1 VRTFLAVAVALLAA
15 PPASAAQYWY
25 YCEESQTYYP
35 YVTTCKTPW
44 QAVLTDPEV
53 PGQRQFAQERKPG
66 QTKQE
71 AERQARLSTLIECI
85 DKVQRPLLFR
95 GRETERSVV
104 ITAAVDS
111 CGRAA
116 PEGVSKKDVAETAA
130 SNVDRLRQRQ
140 RAAAFLDTE
149 PVGTHPM
156 PAIQNSPEALCDAP
170 VAGQR
175 QDARN
180 DLLRSCT
187 DQEFEKLRE
196 QMRRIWVLTP
206 DWIQA
211 ECQTNF
217 TFPNLFTCVQD
228 WTAEWL
234 AAHPAARTP
243 WVRPDLGDVPSR

>member
-1 VRTFLAVAVALLAA
+1 MRTFLALAVALLAA
-15 PPASAAQYWY
+15 HPASAAQYWY
-25 YCEESQTYYP
+25 YCDESQTYYP

-44 QAVLTDPEV
+44 RAVQTDLEAPR
-53 PGQRQFAQERKPG
+53 QRQFAQERKPG

-71 AERQARLSTLIECI
+71 AERQARLGTLIECM
-85 DKVQRPLLFR
+85 DKIQRPLLFR
-95 GRETERSVV
+95 GRATERSVA
-104 ITAAVDS
+104 ITLAVDS

-116 PEGVSKKDVAETAA
+116 PEGVSKKDVTETAA
-130 SNVDRLRQRQ
+130 ANLDRLLHGRGE
-140 RAAAFLDTE
+140 AAQLGSE
-149 PVGTHPM
+149 PVGTRPM

-170 VAGQR
+170 VAEQR
-175 QDARN
+175 QGTQN

-187 DQEFEKLRE
+187 DQEFERLRE

-228 WTAEWL
+228 WTGEWL
-234 AAHPAARTP
+234 AAHPDARTP
-243 WVRPDLGDVPSR
+243 WVRTDLGDAPSR